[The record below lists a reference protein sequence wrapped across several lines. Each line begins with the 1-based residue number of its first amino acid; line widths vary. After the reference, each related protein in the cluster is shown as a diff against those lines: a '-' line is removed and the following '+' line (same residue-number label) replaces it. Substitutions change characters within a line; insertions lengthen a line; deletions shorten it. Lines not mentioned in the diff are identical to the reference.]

1 MRTSASA
8 RRNYCPE
15 PKSENTI
22 PATINLDDIDP
33 EQRKQLGI
41 RKPRE
46 SSFSKDELRGWAL
59 KVLALMANLTRS
71 ERERVLR
78 HALKV
83 NKV

>member
-1 MRTSASA
+1 VPAS
-8 RRNYCPE
+8 
-15 PKSENTI
+15 
-22 PATINLDDIDP
+22 INLNDLDP

-46 SSFSKDELRGWAL
+46 TASSKDELRGWSL
-59 KVLALMANLTRS
+59 KVLALMANLSRA

>member
-1 MRTSASA
+1 MTA
-8 RRNYCPE
+8 R
-15 PKSENTI
+15 ST
-22 PATINLDDIDP
+22 
-33 EQRKQLGI
+33 RKRLGI

-46 SSFSKDELRGWAL
+46 SGFNKDELRGWSL
-59 KVLALMANLTRS
+59 KVLALMANLTRT

>member
-1 MRTSASA
+1 V
-8 RRNYCPE
+8 
-15 PKSENTI
+15 
-22 PATINLDDIDP
+22 PATINLDDLDP

-46 SSFSKDELRGWAL
+46 TAFSKDELRGWSL
-59 KVLALMANLTRS
+59 KVLALMANLSRT